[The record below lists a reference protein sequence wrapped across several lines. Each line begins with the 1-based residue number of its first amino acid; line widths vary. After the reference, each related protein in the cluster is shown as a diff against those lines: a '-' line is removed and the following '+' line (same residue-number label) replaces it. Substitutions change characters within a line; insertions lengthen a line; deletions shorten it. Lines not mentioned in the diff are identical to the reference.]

1 MKKSKRWIS
10 AVVAAVMTCSVA
22 AVAMVG
28 CGKKPEPEQKV
39 YTYNEYISRFPSSW
53 STHNASSDAD
63 MYVQKYTEMGL
74 YAYSLSDDKTTFKFV
89 DEMATGD
96 PVNVTSTYSGRY
108 GITAA
113 DADNTKA
120 GKAWEIT
127 LNPDATWENGTAIT
141 ADDYVW
147 SMERVL
153 SSEMKNKLA
162 TSYTTGETAVYNGN
176 NYYNGGD
183 TVNYKLYTEALTE
196 AQIAAGIAERS
207 LFFSLSSSPII
218 LGKFTLQYYHDLFPR
233 NSRFFRKDKSE
244 DPAVRDWY
252 AYLKD
257 TYGDTANEYGYILLT
272 EDNYEV
278 IKAGMT
284 ILSENLG
291 TKNLPDWTCAL
302 SYVFNYH
309 EEYNLISGEK
319 TDAEIQTLMDSGTLY
334 FSLTS
339 SKIVLGKLTLQEY
352 HDMFEGRNARFFRK
366 DKSEDP
372 AVRDWYAYLTEQY
385 GSTADEFGYIK
396 VTADNFADIRE
407 GMTILSENLGTKN
420 LPAYYNA
427 LSEFKWVENTS
438 VPFDEVGIFKTADN
452 KFVMV
457 FENALSLH
465 RVKDA
470 LTSNWLVYKAYYEEG
485 YSQQGSLKLT
495 SYGTTSGK
503 YMGYGPYKLDSY
515 ETDKQLV
522 FVRNENWYGYKS
534 DKKNYHANEYQTDR
548 IVCKILADQA
558 TALLEFESGNLDN
571 VVLSANDTDKYKFSD
586 YLLKRSGSNTWSI
599 SINSD
604 AEKLAALESDGNGNR
619 RILSVPEF
627 RKAISLSI
635 DRAYIGQNIV
645 AGATAAYTFI
655 NDNYYYD
662 MENDPTS
669 VYRNTAQAKKAVLAL
684 YGIEYGEGKRYATLD
699 DAYKSVSGYDPDSA
713 KEAFVAAYTKAK
725 AAGLYNDGDNIRLT
739 VYNTSVTAKFTALV
753 NYIQKTVNEA
763 TKGTPLQDK
772 VTVTTAVMQNG
783 LGDAIHNGRV
793 EARYYSFAGD
803 YANPNGM
810 IANFTDSKANT
821 TPECGFDP
829 LTATFDVT
837 ADFNGDGEAETVT
850 KTYDAWQKSIAAG
863 GAYATASNDIKLEI
877 LSALEYN
884 LLSGFRTLPLCV
896 IADVT
901 LRSKKVNY
909 ATENANI
916 FVAYGG
922 VRLMTYKYSDAE
934 WANFCKDKN
943 NLKYD

>member
-74 YAYSLSDDKTTFKFV
+74 YDYTFNDDRTSYKFV

-147 SMERVL
+147 SMDRLL
-153 SSEMKNKLA
+153 SPEMKNNRA
-162 TSYTTGETAVYNGN
+162 TSYTAGETAIYNAGNYNASGYQEHYVDVMEKKVYTEDELLALVDQGVLYFSFETPLFDDPGARTLSGFHNIASQKKHFLNANGEDV
-176 NYYNGGD
+176 YDILYNKYAS
-183 TVNYKLYTEALTE
+183 TVNE
-196 AQIAAGIAERS
+196 
-207 LFFSLSSSPII
+207 F
-218 LGKFTLQYYHDLFPR
+218 
-233 NSRFFRKDKSE
+233 
-244 DPAVRDWY
+244 
-252 AYLKD
+252 
-257 TYGDTANEYGYILLT
+257 GYVKIT
-272 EDNYEV
+272 RDNYEDF
-278 IKAGMT
+278 KT
-284 ILSENLG
+284 NLSVLAASALKIYIPNWYVLLTVKNVG
-291 TKNLPDWTCAL
+291 ASVYTKTLATTT
-302 SYVFNYH
+302 Y
-309 EEYNLISGEK
+309 
-319 TDAEIQTLMDSGTLY
+319 TDDEINTLVNDGQFY
-334 FSLTS
+334 FSFDTPIGDNEGMRTLAQMHALTS
-339 SKIVLGKLTLQEY
+339 MKKHFL
-352 HDMFEGRNARFFRK
+352 NA
-366 DKSEDP
+366 DGED
-372 AVRDWYAYLTEQY
+372 VYDILYNKYA
-385 GSTADEFGYIK
+385 SHANEFGYIRISQRNIK
-396 VTADNFADIRE
+396 DFKTNLSVISASALKAYVTNWYS
-407 GMTILSENLGTKN
+407 L
-420 LPAYYNA
+420 
-427 LSEFKWVENTS
+427 TS
-438 VPFDEVGIFKTADN
+438 VLTFDEEKIGTTTFAEVGMFKTADN

-457 FENALSLH
+457 FENALTQYQ
-465 RVKDA
+465 VKSA

-485 YSQQGSLKLT
+485 YSQHGSLKLT

-515 ETDKQLV
+515 ETDKQLI
-522 FVRNENWYGYKS
+522 FVRNEKWYGYKS

-635 DRAYIGQNIV
+635 DRSYIAQTVV

-662 MENDPTS
+662 MENDPNS

-713 KEAFVAAYTKAK
+713 KKAFEAAYTKAK
-725 AAGLYNDGDNIRLT
+725 DAGLYNDGDNIRLT
-739 VYNTSVTAKFTALV
+739 IYNTATSAKFTALV

-772 VTVTTAVMQNG
+772 ITVTTGVMQSG
-783 LGDAIHNGRV
+783 LGSALNQGKV

-821 TPECGFDP
+821 IPECGFDP

-922 VRLMTYKYSDAE
+922 VRLMTYNYSDAE

>member
-74 YAYSLSDDKTTFKFV
+74 YDYTFNDDRTSYKFV

-147 SMERVL
+147 SMDRLL
-153 SSEMKNKLA
+153 SPEMKNNRA
-162 TSYTTGETAVYNGN
+162 TSYTAGETAIYNAGNYNASGYQEHYVDVMEKKVYTEDELLALVDQGVLYFSFETPLFDDPGARTLSGFHNIASQKKHFLNANGEDV
-176 NYYNGGD
+176 YDILYNKYAS
-183 TVNYKLYTEALTE
+183 TVNE
-196 AQIAAGIAERS
+196 
-207 LFFSLSSSPII
+207 F
-218 LGKFTLQYYHDLFPR
+218 
-233 NSRFFRKDKSE
+233 
-244 DPAVRDWY
+244 
-252 AYLKD
+252 
-257 TYGDTANEYGYILLT
+257 GYVKIT
-272 EDNYEV
+272 RDNYEDFKTNLSV
-278 IKAGMT
+278 LAASALKIYIPNWYVLLTVKNVGASVYTKTLATTTYTDDEINTLVNDGQFYFSFDTPIGDNAGMR
-284 ILSENLG
+284 
-291 TKNLPDWTCAL
+291 
-302 SYVFNYH
+302 
-309 EEYNLISGEK
+309 
-319 TDAEIQTLMDSGTLY
+319 TLAQMHA
-334 FSLTS
+334 LTS
-339 SKIVLGKLTLQEY
+339 MRKHFL
-352 HDMFEGRNARFFRK
+352 NA
-366 DKSEDP
+366 DGED
-372 AVRDWYAYLTEQY
+372 VYDILYNKYA
-385 GSTADEFGYIK
+385 SHANEFGYIRISQRNIEDFK
-396 VTADNFADIRE
+396 TNLSVISASALKAYVTNWYS
-407 GMTILSENLGTKN
+407 L
-420 LPAYYNA
+420 
-427 LSEFKWVENTS
+427 TS
-438 VPFDEVGIFKTADN
+438 VRTFDEEKIGTTTFAEVGMFKTADN

-457 FENALSLH
+457 FENALTQYQ
-465 RVKDA
+465 VKSA
-470 LTSNWLVYKAYYEEG
+470 LTSNWLVYKTYYEEG
-485 YSQQGSLKLT
+485 YSQHGSLKLT

-515 ETDKQLV
+515 ETDKQLI

-635 DRAYIGQNIV
+635 DRSYIAQTVV

-662 MENDPTS
+662 MENDPNS

-713 KEAFVAAYTKAK
+713 KKAFEAAYTKAK
-725 AAGLYNDGDNIRLT
+725 DAGLYNDGDNIRLT
-739 VYNTSVTAKFTALV
+739 IYNTATSAKFTALV

-772 VTVTTAVMQNG
+772 ITVTTGVMQSG
-783 LGDAIHNGRV
+783 LGSALNQGKV

-821 TPECGFDP
+821 IPECGFDP

-922 VRLMTYKYSDAE
+922 VRLMTYNYSDAE